1 MAIDRQGLGLAIT
14 RIFIGAFFIA
24 EGVTKY
30 RWFTDSSILAGFFDN
45 WLQAAPPG
53 SPNHWYLLHV
63 AMPGVQFFAR
73 LVPLGEV
80 LCGLA
85 LLVGFW
91 TPLFAFLA
99 FFMAV
104 NYQVANGA
112 LFKLTFLTSGYGLP
126 VIGSTLGLA
135 IGAVRLPLS
144 VKDS

>member
-14 RIFIGAFFIA
+14 RIAVGAFFLA

-30 RWFTDSSILAGFFDN
+30 RWLGNSSILAGFFNN
-45 WLQAAPPG
+45 WLQAAPAG
-53 SPNHWYLLHV
+53 SPSHWYLTHV
-63 AMPGVQFFAR
+63 AIPGVVYFAR
-73 LVPLGEV
+73 LVPLGEMF
-80 LCGLA
+80 CGLA

-91 TPLFAFLA
+91 TPLFALLA

-112 LFKLTFLTSGYGLP
+112 LFSLSFLTSGYGLP
-126 VIGSTLGLA
+126 LVGATLGLA

-144 VKDS
+144 VK